1 MVESILGF
9 IKLLQPSQSGKIEL
23 QEGNADEASPRGGIV
38 AKWLSTLRGR
48 KLLENAHLPLHTV
61 ALNKICDR
69 VFVYVGAL
77 FFMVAVMVLVASHNG
92 EVSPPP
98 VVLTLPIFAVLC
110 LTLRVVR
117 WPWTQQSRRVIAQ
130 LLWSIGLIIGVASG
144 NLGSMYLINALP
156 ATLTAVLMF
165 NLRVA
170 ALQLLVMI
178 SIIIGALSL
187 RHLGVLDPIEP
198 RGFLLATRSGWALG
212 VCYLLVIGI
221 MMMDLLALFVREV
234 VAQKTR
240 LDLLLSA
247 VEEAPDAFVVWDEND
262 QLVMCNEKYRN
273 IDSALAPHLVP
284 GVTFEETLRAG
295 IKHALYPE
303 SHGNEEAWIAQ
314 RLASHRED
322 QSMRIVRFGT
332 NRWVRVQ
339 ESRTSL
345 GYLAGFRSDVTE
357 IKNVE
362 ELLKATLNEV
372 NQAIITFTEDGEVVS
387 LNSAALSMFEHDDQ
401 AVIEKIEVFVSAD
414 DFHRIATTDFAHT
427 QPAESRRNGF
437 SYSLSLRKRQSG
449 WFDARIKIIE
459 LEPTNQRVF
468 MAVITDVSQEI
479 AYQNRIAALGAAVEQ
494 LNAGVAL
501 FNEHDSLIYSND
513 KLETLIKLH
522 DGGDITGMHYATFAR
537 HVASH
542 SSITHL
548 SMDRSSVFRGLLSFF
563 YAPQKPIEL
572 QTNDDKTLRLEGQK
586 LVGAHS
592 IFIFSD
598 ITEMQEQRA
607 QLEQATKLATLG
619 EMATGIAHEI
629 NQPLNAVK
637 LMAENIRRGMEIN
650 SEKTQERVADK
661 MQQIIAQIDRAAT
674 ITTHMRRS
682 ARNATEEDLFSEI
695 PDIIAGCQTML
706 ASRMRLEDIECLV
719 ECEATLPAAA
729 IHPLRLEQVLLN
741 LMSNAVDAIA
751 STKADQKWIKV
762 EAHQEER
769 GILSLSI
776 EDSAGGMPENIKKR
790 IFEPFF
796 TTKEVGKGTGLGLSI
811 SYNIIKDSGGELTV
825 ENTQHGACFTI
836 KLPSTQKALRTQ
848 AS

>member
-1 MVESILGF
+1 VVKWPGAL
-9 IKLLQPSQSGKIEL
+9 
-23 QEGNADEASPRGGIV
+23 RGG
-38 AKWLSTLRGR
+38 RF
-48 KLLENAHLPLHTV
+48 LENAHLPLDTL

-69 VFVYVGAL
+69 VLAYVGAL
-77 FFMVAVMVLVASHNG
+77 FFMVAFMVLATNQNG
-92 EVSPPP
+92 EAISIPP
-98 VVLTLPIFAVLC
+98 VVLPLSLFSVLC
-110 LTLRVVR
+110 LTLRAVR
-117 WPWTQQSRRVIAQ
+117 WPWAQQSRHVIAQ
-130 LLWSIGLIIGVASG
+130 VSWSIGLLIGIASG
-144 NLGSMYLINALP
+144 ELGAMYLVNALP

-165 NLRVA
+165 NFRVA
-170 ALQLLVMI
+170 VLQLLVML
-178 SIIIGALSL
+178 SIIIGTIALRL
-187 RHLGVLDPIEP
+187 VGVLDPLETQ
-198 RGFLLATRSGWALG
+198 GYLLATRSGWVLG
-212 VCYLLVIGI
+212 VSYLLLIGI

-234 VAQKTR
+234 VGQKTK

-247 VEEAPDAFVVWDEND
+247 IEEAPDAFVVWDESD

-273 IDSALAPHLVP
+273 IDPALAPYLIP

-303 SHGNEEAWIAQ
+303 SRGNEEAWIAQ

-357 IKNVE
+357 MKNAE
-362 ELLKATLNEV
+362 ELLKATLDEV
-372 NQAIITFTEDGEVVS
+372 DQAIITFTEHGEVRS
-387 LNSAALSMFEHDDQ
+387 LNSIAVSMFEHETHTTTEN
-401 AVIEKIEVFVSAD
+401 IGMFVNAH

-427 QPAESRRNGF
+427 QPLESRRKGF
-437 SYSLSLRKRQSG
+437 SYSLPLRKRLSG
-449 WFDARIKIIE
+449 WFDARVKIIE
-459 LEPTNQRVF
+459 LQQTSQRIF
-468 MAVITDVSQEI
+468 MAVITDTSQEI
-479 AYQNRIAALGAAVEQ
+479 GYQNRIAALGAAVEQ
-494 LNAGVAL
+494 LNAGIAL
-501 FNEHDSLIYSND
+501 FNENDSLIYSND
-513 KLETLIKLH
+513 KLQSLIQLH
-522 DGGDITGMHYATFAR
+522 DGRHVTGMHYATFAR
-537 HVASH
+537 HIASH

-548 SMDRSSVFRGLLSFF
+548 SGNDSSVFRGILSFF
-563 YAPQKPIEL
+563 YEPKNPIEV
-572 QTNDDKTLRLEGQK
+572 QTNDNKTLRIEGQK

-598 ITEMQEQRA
+598 ITEMQHQRA

-650 SEKTQERVADK
+650 SEKTQGRVADK

-674 ITTHMRRS
+674 ITTHMRKS

-695 PDIIAGCQTML
+695 PDTVAGCQNML
-706 ASRMRLEDIECLV
+706 ASRMRLEDIEWLV
-719 ECEATLPAAA
+719 TCEEPLPPAA

-741 LMSNAVDAIA
+741 LMGNAMDAIA
-751 STKADQKWIKV
+751 STKADQKWIRV
-762 EAHQEER
+762 EAHQGER
-769 GILSLSI
+769 DTVSLSI
-776 EDSAGGMPENIKKR
+776 EDSAGGIPENVIQR

-811 SYNIIKDSGGELTV
+811 SYNIIKDAGGELTV
-825 ENTQHGACFTI
+825 ENTQHGARFTI
-836 KLPSTQKALRTQ
+836 ELPSTQTALRTQ

>member
-1 MVESILGF
+1 VVKWPGAL
-9 IKLLQPSQSGKIEL
+9 
-23 QEGNADEASPRGGIV
+23 RGG
-38 AKWLSTLRGR
+38 RF
-48 KLLENAHLPLHTV
+48 LENAHLPLDTL

-69 VFVYVGAL
+69 VLAYVGAL
-77 FFMVAVMVLVASHNG
+77 FFMVAFMVLATNQNG
-92 EVSPPP
+92 EAISIPP
-98 VVLTLPIFAVLC
+98 VVLPLSLFSVLC
-110 LTLRVVR
+110 LTLRAVR
-117 WPWTQQSRRVIAQ
+117 WPWTQQSRHVIAQ
-130 LLWSIGLIIGVASG
+130 VSWSIGLLIGIASG
-144 NLGSMYLINALP
+144 ELGAMYLVNALP

-165 NLRVA
+165 NFRVA
-170 ALQLLVMI
+170 VLQLLVML
-178 SIIIGALSL
+178 SIIIGTIALRL
-187 RHLGVLDPIEP
+187 VGVLDPLETQ
-198 RGFLLATRSGWALG
+198 GYLLATRSGWVLG
-212 VCYLLVIGI
+212 VSYLLLIGI

-234 VAQKTR
+234 VGQKTK

-247 VEEAPDAFVVWDEND
+247 IEEAPDAFVVWDESD

-273 IDSALAPHLVP
+273 IDPALAPYLIP

-303 SHGNEEAWIAQ
+303 SRGNEEAWIAQ

-357 IKNVE
+357 MKNAE
-362 ELLKATLNEV
+362 ELLKATLDEV
-372 NQAIITFTEDGEVVS
+372 DQAIITFTEDGEVRS
-387 LNSAALSMFEHDDQ
+387 LNSIAVSMFEHETHTTTEN
-401 AVIEKIEVFVSAD
+401 IGMFVNAH

-427 QPAESRRNGF
+427 QPLESRRKGF
-437 SYSLSLRKRQSG
+437 SYSLPLRKRLSG
-449 WFDARIKIIE
+449 WFDARVKIIE
-459 LEPTNQRVF
+459 LQQTSQRIF
-468 MAVITDVSQEI
+468 MAVITDTSQEI
-479 AYQNRIAALGAAVEQ
+479 GYQNRIAALGAAVEQ
-494 LNAGVAL
+494 LNAGIAL
-501 FNEHDSLIYSND
+501 FNENDSLIYSND
-513 KLETLIKLH
+513 KLQSLIQLH
-522 DGGDITGMHYATFAR
+522 DGRHVTGMHYATFAR
-537 HVASH
+537 HIASH

-548 SMDRSSVFRGLLSFF
+548 SGNDSSVFRGILSFF
-563 YAPQKPIEL
+563 YEPKKPIEV
-572 QTNDDKTLRLEGQK
+572 QTNDNKTLRIEGQK

-598 ITEMQEQRA
+598 ITEMQHQRA

-650 SEKTQERVADK
+650 SEKTQGRVADK

-674 ITTHMRRS
+674 ITTHMRKS

-695 PDIIAGCQTML
+695 PDTVAGCQTML
-706 ASRMRLEDIECLV
+706 ASRMRLEDIEWLV
-719 ECEATLPAAA
+719 ACEEPLPPAA

-741 LMSNAVDAIA
+741 LMGNAMDAIA
-751 STKADQKWIKV
+751 STKADQKWIRV
-762 EAHQEER
+762 EAHQGER
-769 GILSLSI
+769 DTVSLSI
-776 EDSAGGMPENIKKR
+776 EDSAGGIPENVIQR

-825 ENTQHGACFTI
+825 ENTQHGARFTI
-836 KLPSTQKALRTQ
+836 ELPSTQTALRTQ

>member
-1 MVESILGF
+1 MVKWPGAL
-9 IKLLQPSQSGKIEL
+9 
-23 QEGNADEASPRGGIV
+23 RGG
-38 AKWLSTLRGR
+38 RF
-48 KLLENAHLPLHTV
+48 LENAHLPLDTL

-69 VFVYVGAL
+69 VLAYVGAL
-77 FFMVAVMVLVASHNG
+77 FFMVAFMVLATNQNG
-92 EVSPPP
+92 EAISIPP
-98 VVLTLPIFAVLC
+98 VVLPLSLFSVLC
-110 LTLRVVR
+110 LTLRAVR
-117 WPWTQQSRRVIAQ
+117 WPWTQQSRHVIAQ
-130 LLWSIGLIIGVASG
+130 VSWSIGLLIGIASG
-144 NLGSMYLINALP
+144 ELGAMYLVNALP

-165 NLRVA
+165 NFRVA
-170 ALQLLVMI
+170 VLQLLVML
-178 SIIIGALSL
+178 SIIIGTITL
-187 RHLGVLDPIEP
+187 RLVGVLDPLETQ
-198 RGFLLATRSGWALG
+198 GYLLATRSGWVLG
-212 VCYLLVIGI
+212 VSYLLLIGI

-234 VAQKTR
+234 VGQKTK

-247 VEEAPDAFVVWDEND
+247 IEEAPDAFVVWDESD

-273 IDSALAPHLVP
+273 IDPALAPYLIP

-303 SHGNEEAWIAQ
+303 SRGNEEAWIAQ

-322 QSMRIVRFGT
+322 QSMRIVRLGT

-357 IKNVE
+357 MKNAE
-362 ELLKATLNEV
+362 ELLKATLDEV
-372 NQAIITFTEDGEVVS
+372 DQAIITFTEHGEVRS
-387 LNSAALSMFEHDDQ
+387 LNSIAVSMFEHETHTTTEN
-401 AVIEKIEVFVSAD
+401 IGMFVNAH

-427 QPAESRRNGF
+427 QPLESRRNGF
-437 SYSLSLRKRQSG
+437 SYSLPLRKRLSG
-449 WFDARIKIIE
+449 WFDARVKIIE
-459 LEPTNQRVF
+459 LQQTSQRIF
-468 MAVITDVSQEI
+468 MAVITDTSQEI
-479 AYQNRIAALGAAVEQ
+479 GYQNRIAALGAAVEQ
-494 LNAGVAL
+494 LNAGIAL
-501 FNEHDSLIYSND
+501 FNENDSLIYSND
-513 KLETLIKLH
+513 KLQSLIQLH
-522 DGGDITGMHYATFAR
+522 DGRHVTGMHYATFAR
-537 HVASH
+537 HIASH

-548 SMDRSSVFRGLLSFF
+548 SGNDSSVFRGILSFF
-563 YAPQKPIEL
+563 YEPKKPIEV
-572 QTNDDKTLRLEGQK
+572 QTNDNKTLRIEGQK

-598 ITEMQEQRA
+598 ITEMQHQRA

-650 SEKTQERVADK
+650 SEKTQGRVADK

-674 ITTHMRRS
+674 ITTHMRKS

-695 PDIIAGCQTML
+695 PDTVAGCQTML
-706 ASRMRLEDIECLV
+706 ASRMRLEDIEWLV
-719 ECEATLPAAA
+719 ACEEPLPPAA

-741 LMSNAVDAIA
+741 LMGNAMDAIA
-751 STKADQKWIKV
+751 STKADQKWIRV
-762 EAHQEER
+762 EAHQGER
-769 GILSLSI
+769 DTVSLSI
-776 EDSAGGMPENIKKR
+776 EDSAGGIPENVIQR

-825 ENTQHGACFTI
+825 ENTQHGARFTI
-836 KLPSTQKALRTQ
+836 ELPSTQTALRTQ

>member
-1 MVESILGF
+1 MVKWPGAL
-9 IKLLQPSQSGKIEL
+9 
-23 QEGNADEASPRGGIV
+23 RGG
-38 AKWLSTLRGR
+38 RF
-48 KLLENAHLPLHTV
+48 LENAHLPLDTL

-69 VFVYVGAL
+69 VLAYVGAL
-77 FFMVAVMVLVASHNG
+77 FFMVAFMVLATNQNG
-92 EVSPPP
+92 EAISIPP
-98 VVLTLPIFAVLC
+98 VVLPLSLFSVLC
-110 LTLRVVR
+110 LTLRAVR
-117 WPWTQQSRRVIAQ
+117 WPWTQQSRHVIAQ
-130 LLWSIGLIIGVASG
+130 VSWSIGLLIGIASG
-144 NLGSMYLINALP
+144 ELGAMYLVNALP

-165 NLRVA
+165 NFRVA
-170 ALQLLVMI
+170 VLQLLVML
-178 SIIIGALSL
+178 SIIIGTITL
-187 RHLGVLDPIEP
+187 RLVGVLDPLETQ
-198 RGFLLATRSGWALG
+198 GYLLATRSGWVLG
-212 VCYLLVIGI
+212 VSYLLLIGI

-234 VAQKTR
+234 VGQKTK

-247 VEEAPDAFVVWDEND
+247 IEEAPDAFVVWDESD

-273 IDSALAPHLVP
+273 IDPALAPYLIP

-303 SHGNEEAWIAQ
+303 SRGNEEAWIAQ

-322 QSMRIVRFGT
+322 QSMRIVRLGT

-357 IKNVE
+357 MKNAE
-362 ELLKATLNEV
+362 ELLKATLDEV
-372 NQAIITFTEDGEVVS
+372 DQAIITFTEHGEVRS
-387 LNSAALSMFEHDDQ
+387 LNSIAVSMFEHETHTTTEN
-401 AVIEKIEVFVSAD
+401 IGMFVNAH

-427 QPAESRRNGF
+427 QPLESRRNGF
-437 SYSLSLRKRQSG
+437 SYSLPLRKRLSG
-449 WFDARIKIIE
+449 WFDARVKIIE
-459 LEPTNQRVF
+459 LQQTSQRIF
-468 MAVITDVSQEI
+468 MAVITDTSQEI
-479 AYQNRIAALGAAVEQ
+479 GYQNRIAALGAAVEQ
-494 LNAGVAL
+494 LNAGIAL
-501 FNEHDSLIYSND
+501 FNENDSLIYSND
-513 KLETLIKLH
+513 KLQSLIQLH
-522 DGGDITGMHYATFAR
+522 DGRHVTGMHYATFAR
-537 HVASH
+537 HIASH

-548 SMDRSSVFRGLLSFF
+548 SGNDSSVFRGILSFF
-563 YAPQKPIEL
+563 YEPKNPIEV
-572 QTNDDKTLRLEGQK
+572 QTNDNKTLRIEGQK

-598 ITEMQEQRA
+598 ITEMQHQRA

-650 SEKTQERVADK
+650 SEKTQGRVADK

-674 ITTHMRRS
+674 ITTHMRKS

-695 PDIIAGCQTML
+695 PDTVAGCQTML
-706 ASRMRLEDIECLV
+706 ASRMRLEDIEWLV
-719 ECEATLPAAA
+719 ACEEPLPPAA

-741 LMSNAVDAIA
+741 LMGNAMDAIA
-751 STKADQKWIKV
+751 STKADQKWIRV
-762 EAHQEER
+762 EAHQGER
-769 GILSLSI
+769 DTVSLSI
-776 EDSAGGMPENIKKR
+776 EDSAGGIPENVIQR

-825 ENTQHGACFTI
+825 ENTQHGARFTI
-836 KLPSTQKALRTQ
+836 ELPSTQTALRTQ

>member
-1 MVESILGF
+1 MVKWPGAL
-9 IKLLQPSQSGKIEL
+9 
-23 QEGNADEASPRGGIV
+23 RGG
-38 AKWLSTLRGR
+38 RF
-48 KLLENAHLPLHTV
+48 LENAHLPLDTL

-69 VFVYVGAL
+69 VLAYVGAL
-77 FFMVAVMVLVASHNG
+77 FFMVAFMVLATNQNG
-92 EVSPPP
+92 EAISIPP
-98 VVLTLPIFAVLC
+98 VVLPLSLFSVLC
-110 LTLRVVR
+110 LTLRAVR
-117 WPWTQQSRRVIAQ
+117 WPWTQQSRHVIAQ
-130 LLWSIGLIIGVASG
+130 VSWSIGLLIGIASG
-144 NLGSMYLINALP
+144 ELGAMYLVNALP

-165 NLRVA
+165 NFRVA
-170 ALQLLVMI
+170 VLQLLVML
-178 SIIIGALSL
+178 SIIIGTIALRL
-187 RHLGVLDPIEP
+187 VGVLDPLETQ
-198 RGFLLATRSGWALG
+198 GYLLATRSGWVLG
-212 VCYLLVIGI
+212 VSYLLLIGI

-234 VAQKTR
+234 VGQKTK

-247 VEEAPDAFVVWDEND
+247 IEEAPDAFVVWDESD

-273 IDSALAPHLVP
+273 IDPALAPYLIP

-303 SHGNEEAWIAQ
+303 SRGNEEAWIAQ

-357 IKNVE
+357 MKNAE
-362 ELLKATLNEV
+362 ELLKATLDEV
-372 NQAIITFTEDGEVVS
+372 DQAIITFTEDGEVRS
-387 LNSAALSMFEHDDQ
+387 LNSIAVSMFEHETHTTTEN
-401 AVIEKIEVFVSAD
+401 IGMFVNAH

-427 QPAESRRNGF
+427 QPLESRRNGF
-437 SYSLSLRKRQSG
+437 SYSLPLRKRLSG
-449 WFDARIKIIE
+449 WFDARVKIIE
-459 LEPTNQRVF
+459 LQQTSQRIF
-468 MAVITDVSQEI
+468 MAVITDTSQEI
-479 AYQNRIAALGAAVEQ
+479 GYQNRIAALGAAVEQ
-494 LNAGVAL
+494 LNAGIAL
-501 FNEHDSLIYSND
+501 FNENDSLIYSND
-513 KLETLIKLH
+513 KLQPLIQLH
-522 DGGDITGMHYATFAR
+522 DGRHVTGMHYATFAR
-537 HVASH
+537 HIASH

-548 SMDRSSVFRGLLSFF
+548 SGNDSSVFRGILSFF
-563 YAPQKPIEL
+563 YEPKKPIEV
-572 QTNDDKTLRLEGQK
+572 QTNDNKTLRIEGQK

-598 ITEMQEQRA
+598 ITEMQHQRA

-650 SEKTQERVADK
+650 SEKTQGRVADK

-674 ITTHMRRS
+674 ITTHMRKS

-695 PDIIAGCQTML
+695 PDTVDGCQTML
-706 ASRMRLEDIECLV
+706 ASRMRLEDIEWLV
-719 ECEATLPAAA
+719 ACEEPLPPAA

-741 LMSNAVDAIA
+741 LMGNAMDAIA
-751 STKADQKWIKV
+751 STKADQKWIRV
-762 EAHQEER
+762 EAHQGER
-769 GILSLSI
+769 DTVSLSI
-776 EDSAGGMPENIKKR
+776 EDSAGGIPENVIQR

-825 ENTQHGACFTI
+825 ENTQHGARFTI
-836 KLPSTQKALRTQ
+836 ELPSTQTALRTQ

>member
-1 MVESILGF
+1 MVKWPGAL
-9 IKLLQPSQSGKIEL
+9 
-23 QEGNADEASPRGGIV
+23 RGG
-38 AKWLSTLRGR
+38 RF
-48 KLLENAHLPLHTV
+48 LENAHLPLDTL

-69 VFVYVGAL
+69 VLAYVGAL
-77 FFMVAVMVLVASHNG
+77 FFMVAFMVLATNQNG
-92 EVSPPP
+92 EAISIPP
-98 VVLTLPIFAVLC
+98 VVLPLSLFSVLC
-110 LTLRVVR
+110 LTLRAVR
-117 WPWTQQSRRVIAQ
+117 WPWTQQSRHVIAQ
-130 LLWSIGLIIGVASG
+130 VSWSIGLLIGIASG
-144 NLGSMYLINALP
+144 ELGAMYLVNALP

-165 NLRVA
+165 NFRVA
-170 ALQLLVMI
+170 VLQLLVML
-178 SIIIGALSL
+178 SIIIGTIALRL
-187 RHLGVLDPIEP
+187 VGVLDPLETQ
-198 RGFLLATRSGWALG
+198 GYLLATRSGWVLG
-212 VCYLLVIGI
+212 VSYLLLIGI

-234 VAQKTR
+234 VGQKTK

-247 VEEAPDAFVVWDEND
+247 IEEAPDAFVVWDESD

-273 IDSALAPHLVP
+273 IDPALAPYLIP

-303 SHGNEEAWIAQ
+303 SRGNEEAWIAQ

-357 IKNVE
+357 MKNAE
-362 ELLKATLNEV
+362 ELLKATLDEV
-372 NQAIITFTEDGEVVS
+372 DQAIITFTEDGEVRS
-387 LNSAALSMFEHDDQ
+387 LNSIAVSMFEHETHTTTEN
-401 AVIEKIEVFVSAD
+401 IGMFVNAH

-427 QPAESRRNGF
+427 QPLESRRNGF
-437 SYSLSLRKRQSG
+437 SYSLPLRKRLSG
-449 WFDARIKIIE
+449 WFDARVKIIE
-459 LEPTNQRVF
+459 LQQTSQRIF
-468 MAVITDVSQEI
+468 MAVITDTSQEI
-479 AYQNRIAALGAAVEQ
+479 GYQNRIAALGAAVEQ
-494 LNAGVAL
+494 LNAGIAL
-501 FNEHDSLIYSND
+501 FNENDSLIYSND
-513 KLETLIKLH
+513 KLQSLIQLH
-522 DGGDITGMHYATFAR
+522 DGRHVTGMHYATFAR
-537 HVASH
+537 HIASH

-548 SMDRSSVFRGLLSFF
+548 SGNDSSVFRGILSFF
-563 YAPQKPIEL
+563 YEPKKPIEV
-572 QTNDDKTLRLEGQK
+572 QTNDNKTLRIEGQK

-598 ITEMQEQRA
+598 ITEKQHQRA

-650 SEKTQERVADK
+650 SEKTQGRVADK

-674 ITTHMRRS
+674 ITTHMRKS

-695 PDIIAGCQTML
+695 PDTVAGCQNML
-706 ASRMRLEDIECLV
+706 ASRMRLEDIEWLV
-719 ECEATLPAAA
+719 TCEEPLPPAA

-741 LMSNAVDAIA
+741 LTGNAMDAIA
-751 STKADQKWIKV
+751 STKADQKWIRV
-762 EAHQEER
+762 EAHQGER
-769 GILSLSI
+769 DTVSLSI
-776 EDSAGGMPENIKKR
+776 EDSAGGIPENVIQR

-825 ENTQHGACFTI
+825 ENTQHGARFTI
-836 KLPSTQKALRTQ
+836 ELPSTQTALRTQ

>member
-1 MVESILGF
+1 VVKWPGAL
-9 IKLLQPSQSGKIEL
+9 
-23 QEGNADEASPRGGIV
+23 RGG
-38 AKWLSTLRGR
+38 RF
-48 KLLENAHLPLHTV
+48 LENAHLPLDTL

-69 VFVYVGAL
+69 VLAYVGAL
-77 FFMVAVMVLVASHNG
+77 FFMVAFMVLATNQNG
-92 EVSPPP
+92 EAISIPP
-98 VVLTLPIFAVLC
+98 VVLPLSLFSVLC
-110 LTLRVVR
+110 LTLRAVR
-117 WPWTQQSRRVIAQ
+117 WPWTQQSRHVIAQ
-130 LLWSIGLIIGVASG
+130 VSWSIGLLIGIASG
-144 NLGSMYLINALP
+144 ELGAMYLVNALP

-165 NLRVA
+165 NFRVA
-170 ALQLLVMI
+170 VLQLLVML
-178 SIIIGALSL
+178 SIIIGTIALRL
-187 RHLGVLDPIEP
+187 VGVLDPLETQ
-198 RGFLLATRSGWALG
+198 GYLLATRSGWVLG
-212 VCYLLVIGI
+212 VSYLLLIGI

-234 VAQKTR
+234 VGQKTK

-247 VEEAPDAFVVWDEND
+247 IEEAPDAFVVWDESD

-273 IDSALAPHLVP
+273 IDPALAPYLIP

-303 SHGNEEAWIAQ
+303 SRGNEEAWIAQ

-357 IKNVE
+357 MKNAE
-362 ELLKATLNEV
+362 ELLKATLDEV
-372 NQAIITFTEDGEVVS
+372 DQAIITFTEHGEVRS
-387 LNSAALSMFEHDDQ
+387 LNSIAVSMFEHETHTTTEN
-401 AVIEKIEVFVSAD
+401 IGMFVNAH

-427 QPAESRRNGF
+427 QPLESRRNGF
-437 SYSLSLRKRQSG
+437 SYSLPLRKRLSG
-449 WFDARIKIIE
+449 WFDARVKIIE
-459 LEPTNQRVF
+459 LQQTSQRIF
-468 MAVITDVSQEI
+468 MAVITDTSQEI
-479 AYQNRIAALGAAVEQ
+479 GYQNRIAALGAAVEQ
-494 LNAGVAL
+494 LNAGIAL
-501 FNEHDSLIYSND
+501 FNENDSLIYSND
-513 KLETLIKLH
+513 KLQSLIQLH
-522 DGGDITGMHYATFAR
+522 DGRHVTGMHYATFAR
-537 HVASH
+537 HIASH

-548 SMDRSSVFRGLLSFF
+548 SGNDSSVFRGILSFF
-563 YAPQKPIEL
+563 YEPKKPIEV
-572 QTNDDKTLRLEGQK
+572 QTNDNKTLRIEGQK

-598 ITEMQEQRA
+598 ITEMQHQRA

-650 SEKTQERVADK
+650 SEKTQGRVADK

-674 ITTHMRRS
+674 ITTHMRKS

-695 PDIIAGCQTML
+695 PDTVAGCQTML
-706 ASRMRLEDIECLV
+706 ASRMRLEDIEWLV
-719 ECEATLPAAA
+719 ACEEPLPPAA

-741 LMSNAVDAIA
+741 LMGNAMDAIA
-751 STKADQKWIKV
+751 STKADQKWIRV
-762 EAHQEER
+762 EAHQGER
-769 GILSLSI
+769 DTVSLSI
-776 EDSAGGMPENIKKR
+776 EDSAGGIPENVIQR

-825 ENTQHGACFTI
+825 ENTQHGARFTI
-836 KLPSTQKALRTQ
+836 ELPSTQTALRTQ

>member
-1 MVESILGF
+1 MVKWPGAL
-9 IKLLQPSQSGKIEL
+9 
-23 QEGNADEASPRGGIV
+23 RGG
-38 AKWLSTLRGR
+38 RF
-48 KLLENAHLPLHTV
+48 LENAHLPLDTL

-69 VFVYVGAL
+69 VLAYVGAL
-77 FFMVAVMVLVASHNG
+77 FFMVAFMVLATNQNG
-92 EVSPPP
+92 EAISIPP
-98 VVLTLPIFAVLC
+98 VVLPLSLFSVLC
-110 LTLRVVR
+110 LTLRAVR
-117 WPWTQQSRRVIAQ
+117 WPWTQQSRHVIAQ
-130 LLWSIGLIIGVASG
+130 VSWSIGLLIGIASG
-144 NLGSMYLINALP
+144 ELGAMYLVNALP

-165 NLRVA
+165 NFRVA
-170 ALQLLVMI
+170 VLQLLVML
-178 SIIIGALSL
+178 SIIIGTITL
-187 RHLGVLDPIEP
+187 RLVGVLDPLETQ
-198 RGFLLATRSGWALG
+198 GYLLATRSGWVLG
-212 VCYLLVIGI
+212 VSYLLLIGI

-234 VAQKTR
+234 MAQKTK

-247 VEEAPDAFVVWDEND
+247 IEEAPDAFVVWDESD

-273 IDSALAPHLVP
+273 IDPALAPYLIP

-303 SHGNEEAWIAQ
+303 SRGNEEAWIAQ

-357 IKNVE
+357 MKNAE
-362 ELLKATLNEV
+362 ELLKATLDEV
-372 NQAIITFTEDGEVVS
+372 DQAIITFTEHGEVRS
-387 LNSAALSMFEHDDQ
+387 LNSIAVSMFEHETHTTTEN
-401 AVIEKIEVFVSAD
+401 IGMFVNAH

-427 QPAESRRNGF
+427 QPLESRRNGF
-437 SYSLSLRKRQSG
+437 SYSLPLRKRLSG
-449 WFDARIKIIE
+449 WFDARVKIIE
-459 LEPTNQRVF
+459 LQQTSQRIF
-468 MAVITDVSQEI
+468 MAVITDTSQEI
-479 AYQNRIAALGAAVEQ
+479 GYQNRIAALGAAVEQ
-494 LNAGVAL
+494 LNAGIAL
-501 FNEHDSLIYSND
+501 FNENDSLIYSND
-513 KLETLIKLH
+513 KLQSLIQLH
-522 DGGDITGMHYATFAR
+522 DGRHVTGMHYATFAR
-537 HVASH
+537 HIASH

-548 SMDRSSVFRGLLSFF
+548 SGNDSSVFRGILSFF
-563 YAPQKPIEL
+563 YEPKKPIEV
-572 QTNDDKTLRLEGQK
+572 QTNDNKTLRIEGQK

-598 ITEMQEQRA
+598 ITEMQHQRA

-650 SEKTQERVADK
+650 SEKTQGRVADK

-674 ITTHMRRS
+674 ITTHMRKS

-695 PDIIAGCQTML
+695 PDTVAGCQTML
-706 ASRMRLEDIECLV
+706 ASRMRLEDIEWLV
-719 ECEATLPAAA
+719 ACEEPLPPAA

-741 LMSNAVDAIA
+741 LMGNAMDAIA
-751 STKADQKWIKV
+751 STKADQKWIRV
-762 EAHQEER
+762 EAHQGER
-769 GILSLSI
+769 DTVSLSI
-776 EDSAGGMPENIKKR
+776 EDSAGGIPENVIQR

-825 ENTQHGACFTI
+825 ENTQHGARFTI
-836 KLPSTQKALRTQ
+836 ELPSTQTALRTQ

>member
-1 MVESILGF
+1 MVKWPGAL
-9 IKLLQPSQSGKIEL
+9 
-23 QEGNADEASPRGGIV
+23 RGG
-38 AKWLSTLRGR
+38 RF
-48 KLLENAHLPLHTV
+48 LENAHLPLDTL

-69 VFVYVGAL
+69 VLAYVGAL
-77 FFMVAVMVLVASHNG
+77 FFMVAFMVLATNQNG
-92 EVSPPP
+92 EAISIPP
-98 VVLTLPIFAVLC
+98 VVLPLSLFSVLC
-110 LTLRVVR
+110 LTLRAVR
-117 WPWTQQSRRVIAQ
+117 WPWTQQSRHVIAQ
-130 LLWSIGLIIGVASG
+130 VSWSIGLLIGIASG
-144 NLGSMYLINALP
+144 ELGAMYLVNALP

-165 NLRVA
+165 NFRVA
-170 ALQLLVMI
+170 VLQLLVML
-178 SIIIGALSL
+178 SIIIGTIALRL
-187 RHLGVLDPIEP
+187 VGVLDPLETQ
-198 RGFLLATRSGWALG
+198 GYLLATRSGWVLG
-212 VCYLLVIGI
+212 VSYLLLIGI

-234 VAQKTR
+234 MAQKTK

-247 VEEAPDAFVVWDEND
+247 IEEAPDAFVVWDESD

-273 IDSALAPHLVP
+273 IDPALAPYLIP

-303 SHGNEEAWIAQ
+303 SRGNEEAWIAQ

-322 QSMRIVRFGT
+322 QSMRIVRLGT

-357 IKNVE
+357 MKNAE
-362 ELLKATLNEV
+362 ELLKATLDEV
-372 NQAIITFTEDGEVVS
+372 DQAIITFTEDGEVRS
-387 LNSAALSMFEHDDQ
+387 LNSIAVSMFEHETHTTTEN
-401 AVIEKIEVFVSAD
+401 IGMFVNAH

-427 QPAESRRNGF
+427 QPLESRRNGF
-437 SYSLSLRKRQSG
+437 SYSLPLRKRLSG
-449 WFDARIKIIE
+449 WFDARVKIIE
-459 LEPTNQRVF
+459 LQQTSQRIF
-468 MAVITDVSQEI
+468 MAVITDTSQEI
-479 AYQNRIAALGAAVEQ
+479 GYQNRIAALGAAVEQ
-494 LNAGVAL
+494 LNAGIAL
-501 FNEHDSLIYSND
+501 FNENDSLIYSND
-513 KLETLIKLH
+513 KLQSLIQLH
-522 DGGDITGMHYATFAR
+522 DGRHVTGMHYATFAR
-537 HVASH
+537 HIASH

-548 SMDRSSVFRGLLSFF
+548 SGNDSSVFRGILSFF
-563 YAPQKPIEL
+563 YEPKKPIEV
-572 QTNDDKTLRLEGQK
+572 QTNDNKTLRIEGQK

-598 ITEMQEQRA
+598 ITEMQHQRA

-650 SEKTQERVADK
+650 SEKTQGRVADK

-674 ITTHMRRS
+674 ITTHMRKS

-695 PDIIAGCQTML
+695 PDTVAGCQTML
-706 ASRMRLEDIECLV
+706 ASRMRLEDIEWLV
-719 ECEATLPAAA
+719 ACEEPLPPAA

-741 LMSNAVDAIA
+741 LMGNAMDAIA
-751 STKADQKWIKV
+751 STKADQKWIRV
-762 EAHQEER
+762 EAHQGER
-769 GILSLSI
+769 DTVSLSI
-776 EDSAGGMPENIKKR
+776 EDSAGGIPENVIQR

-825 ENTQHGACFTI
+825 ENTQHGARFTI
-836 KLPSTQKALRTQ
+836 ELPSTQTALRTQ

>member
-1 MVESILGF
+1 MVKWPGAL
-9 IKLLQPSQSGKIEL
+9 
-23 QEGNADEASPRGGIV
+23 RGG
-38 AKWLSTLRGR
+38 RF
-48 KLLENAHLPLHTV
+48 LENAHLPLDTL

-69 VFVYVGAL
+69 VLAYVGAL
-77 FFMVAVMVLVASHNG
+77 FFMVAFMVLATNQNG
-92 EVSPPP
+92 EAISIPP
-98 VVLTLPIFAVLC
+98 VVLPLSLFSVLC
-110 LTLRVVR
+110 LTLRAVR
-117 WPWTQQSRRVIAQ
+117 WPWTQQSRHVIAQ
-130 LLWSIGLIIGVASG
+130 VSWSIGLLIGIASG
-144 NLGSMYLINALP
+144 ELGAMYLVNALP

-165 NLRVA
+165 NFRVA
-170 ALQLLVMI
+170 VLQLLVML
-178 SIIIGALSL
+178 SIIIGTIALRL
-187 RHLGVLDPIEP
+187 VGVLDPLETQ
-198 RGFLLATRSGWALG
+198 GYLLATRSGWVLG
-212 VCYLLVIGI
+212 VSYLLLIGI

-234 VAQKTR
+234 VGQKTK

-247 VEEAPDAFVVWDEND
+247 IEEAPDAFVVWDESD

-273 IDSALAPHLVP
+273 IDPALAPYLIP

-303 SHGNEEAWIAQ
+303 SRGNEEAWIAQ

-357 IKNVE
+357 MKNAE
-362 ELLKATLNEV
+362 ELLKATLDEV
-372 NQAIITFTEDGEVVS
+372 DQAIITFTEHGEVRS
-387 LNSAALSMFEHDDQ
+387 LNSIAVSMFEHETHTTTEN
-401 AVIEKIEVFVSAD
+401 IGMFVNAH

-427 QPAESRRNGF
+427 QPLESRRNGF
-437 SYSLSLRKRQSG
+437 SYSLPLRKRLSG
-449 WFDARIKIIE
+449 WFDARVKIIE
-459 LEPTNQRVF
+459 LQQTSQRIF
-468 MAVITDVSQEI
+468 MAVITDTSQEI
-479 AYQNRIAALGAAVEQ
+479 GYQNRIAALGAAVEQ
-494 LNAGVAL
+494 LNAGIAL
-501 FNEHDSLIYSND
+501 FNENDSLIYSND
-513 KLETLIKLH
+513 KLQSLIQLH
-522 DGGDITGMHYATFAR
+522 DGRHVTGMHYATFAR
-537 HVASH
+537 HIASH

-548 SMDRSSVFRGLLSFF
+548 SGNDSSVFRGILSFF
-563 YAPQKPIEL
+563 YEPKKPIEV
-572 QTNDDKTLRLEGQK
+572 QTNDNKTLRIEGQK

-598 ITEMQEQRA
+598 ITEMQHQRA

-650 SEKTQERVADK
+650 SEKTQGRVADK

-674 ITTHMRRS
+674 ITTHMRKS

-695 PDIIAGCQTML
+695 PDTVAGCQTML
-706 ASRMRLEDIECLV
+706 ASRMRLEDIEWLV
-719 ECEATLPAAA
+719 ACEEPLPPAA

-741 LMSNAVDAIA
+741 LMGNAMDAIA
-751 STKADQKWIKV
+751 STKADQKWIRV
-762 EAHQEER
+762 EAHQGER
-769 GILSLSI
+769 DTVSLSI
-776 EDSAGGMPENIKKR
+776 EDSAGGIPENVIQR

-825 ENTQHGACFTI
+825 ENTQHGARFTI
-836 KLPSTQKALRTQ
+836 ELPSTQTALRTQ

>member
-1 MVESILGF
+1 MVKWPGAL
-9 IKLLQPSQSGKIEL
+9 
-23 QEGNADEASPRGGIV
+23 RGG
-38 AKWLSTLRGR
+38 RF
-48 KLLENAHLPLHTV
+48 LENAHLPLDTL

-69 VFVYVGAL
+69 VLAYVGAL
-77 FFMVAVMVLVASHNG
+77 FFMVAFMVLATNQNG
-92 EVSPPP
+92 EAISIPP
-98 VVLTLPIFAVLC
+98 VVLPLSLFSVLC
-110 LTLRVVR
+110 LTLRAVR
-117 WPWTQQSRRVIAQ
+117 WPWTQQSRHVIAQ
-130 LLWSIGLIIGVASG
+130 VSWSIGLLIGIASG
-144 NLGSMYLINALP
+144 ELGAMYLVNALP

-165 NLRVA
+165 NFRVA
-170 ALQLLVMI
+170 VLQLLVML
-178 SIIIGALSL
+178 SIIIGTITL
-187 RHLGVLDPIEP
+187 RLVGVLDPLETQ
-198 RGFLLATRSGWALG
+198 GYLLATRSGWVLG
-212 VCYLLVIGI
+212 VSYLLLIGI

-234 VAQKTR
+234 MAQKTK

-247 VEEAPDAFVVWDEND
+247 IEEAPDAFVVWDESD

-273 IDSALAPHLVP
+273 IDPALAPYLIP

-303 SHGNEEAWIAQ
+303 SRGNEEAWIAQ

-322 QSMRIVRFGT
+322 QSMRIVRLGT

-357 IKNVE
+357 MKNAE
-362 ELLKATLNEV
+362 ELLKATLDEV
-372 NQAIITFTEDGEVVS
+372 DQAIITFTEHGEVRS
-387 LNSAALSMFEHDDQ
+387 LNSIAVSMFEHETHTTTEN
-401 AVIEKIEVFVSAD
+401 IGMFVNAH

-427 QPAESRRNGF
+427 QPLESRRNGF
-437 SYSLSLRKRQSG
+437 SYSLPLRKRLSG
-449 WFDARIKIIE
+449 WFDARVKIIE
-459 LEPTNQRVF
+459 LQQTSQRIF
-468 MAVITDVSQEI
+468 MAVITDTSQEI
-479 AYQNRIAALGAAVEQ
+479 GYQNRIAALGAAVEQ
-494 LNAGVAL
+494 LNAGIAL
-501 FNEHDSLIYSND
+501 FNENDSLIYSND
-513 KLETLIKLH
+513 KLQSLIQLH
-522 DGGDITGMHYATFAR
+522 DGRHVTGMHYATFAR
-537 HVASH
+537 HIASH

-548 SMDRSSVFRGLLSFF
+548 SGNDSSVFRGILSFF
-563 YAPQKPIEL
+563 YEPKKPIEV
-572 QTNDDKTLRLEGQK
+572 QTNDNKTLRIEGQK

-598 ITEMQEQRA
+598 ITEMQHQRA

-650 SEKTQERVADK
+650 SEKTQGRVADK

-674 ITTHMRRS
+674 ITTHMRKS

-695 PDIIAGCQTML
+695 PDTVAGCQTML
-706 ASRMRLEDIECLV
+706 ASRMRLEDIEWLV
-719 ECEATLPAAA
+719 ACEEPLPPAA

-741 LMSNAVDAIA
+741 LMGNAMDAIA
-751 STKADQKWIKV
+751 STKADQKWIRV
-762 EAHQEER
+762 EAHQGER
-769 GILSLSI
+769 DTVSLSI
-776 EDSAGGMPENIKKR
+776 EDSAGGIPENVIQR

-825 ENTQHGACFTI
+825 ENTQHGARFTI
-836 KLPSTQKALRTQ
+836 ELPSTQTALRTQ

>member
-1 MVESILGF
+1 VVKWPGAL
-9 IKLLQPSQSGKIEL
+9 
-23 QEGNADEASPRGGIV
+23 RGG
-38 AKWLSTLRGR
+38 RF
-48 KLLENAHLPLHTV
+48 LENAHLPLDTL

-69 VFVYVGAL
+69 VLAYVGAL
-77 FFMVAVMVLVASHNG
+77 FFMVAFMVLATNQNG
-92 EVSPPP
+92 EAISIPP
-98 VVLTLPIFAVLC
+98 VVLPLSLFSVLC
-110 LTLRVVR
+110 LTLRAVR
-117 WPWTQQSRRVIAQ
+117 WPWTQQSRHVIAQ
-130 LLWSIGLIIGVASG
+130 VSWSIGLLIGIASG
-144 NLGSMYLINALP
+144 ELGAMYLVNALP

-165 NLRVA
+165 NFRVA
-170 ALQLLVMI
+170 VLQLLVML
-178 SIIIGALSL
+178 SIIIGTIALRL
-187 RHLGVLDPIEP
+187 VGVLDPLETQ
-198 RGFLLATRSGWALG
+198 GYLLATRSGWVLG
-212 VCYLLVIGI
+212 VSYLLLIGI

-234 VAQKTR
+234 MAQKTK

-247 VEEAPDAFVVWDEND
+247 IEEAPDAFVVWDESD

-273 IDSALAPHLVP
+273 IDPALAPYLIP

-303 SHGNEEAWIAQ
+303 SRGNEEAWIAQ

-322 QSMRIVRFGT
+322 QSMRIVRLGT

-357 IKNVE
+357 MKNAE
-362 ELLKATLNEV
+362 ELLKATLDEV
-372 NQAIITFTEDGEVVS
+372 DQAIITFTEHGEVRS
-387 LNSAALSMFEHDDQ
+387 LNSIAVSMFEHETHTTTEN
-401 AVIEKIEVFVSAD
+401 IGMFVNAH

-427 QPAESRRNGF
+427 QPLESRRNGF
-437 SYSLSLRKRQSG
+437 SYSLPLRKRLSG
-449 WFDARIKIIE
+449 WFDARVKIIE
-459 LEPTNQRVF
+459 LQQTSQRIF
-468 MAVITDVSQEI
+468 MAVITDTSQEI
-479 AYQNRIAALGAAVEQ
+479 GYQNRIAALGAAVEQ
-494 LNAGVAL
+494 LNAGIAL
-501 FNEHDSLIYSND
+501 FNENDSLIYSND
-513 KLETLIKLH
+513 KLQSLIQLH
-522 DGGDITGMHYATFAR
+522 DGRHVTGMHYATFAR
-537 HVASH
+537 HIASH

-548 SMDRSSVFRGLLSFF
+548 SGNDSSVFRGILSFF
-563 YAPQKPIEL
+563 YEPKKPIEV
-572 QTNDDKTLRLEGQK
+572 QTNDNKTLRIEGQK

-598 ITEMQEQRA
+598 ITEMQHQRA

-650 SEKTQERVADK
+650 SEKTQGRVADK

-674 ITTHMRRS
+674 ITTHMRKS

-695 PDIIAGCQTML
+695 PDTVAGCQTML
-706 ASRMRLEDIECLV
+706 ASRMRLEDIEWLV
-719 ECEATLPAAA
+719 ACEEPLPPAA

-741 LMSNAVDAIA
+741 LMGNAMDAIA
-751 STKADQKWIKV
+751 STKADQKWIRV
-762 EAHQEER
+762 EAHQGER
-769 GILSLSI
+769 DTVSLSI
-776 EDSAGGMPENIKKR
+776 EDSAGGIPENVIQR

-825 ENTQHGACFTI
+825 ENTQHGARFTI
-836 KLPSTQKALRTQ
+836 ELPSTQTALRTQ

>member
-1 MVESILGF
+1 VVKWPGAL
-9 IKLLQPSQSGKIEL
+9 
-23 QEGNADEASPRGGIV
+23 RGG
-38 AKWLSTLRGR
+38 RF
-48 KLLENAHLPLHTV
+48 LENAHLPLDTL

-69 VFVYVGAL
+69 VLAYVGAL
-77 FFMVAVMVLVASHNG
+77 FFMVAFMVLATNQNG
-92 EVSPPP
+92 EAISIPP
-98 VVLTLPIFAVLC
+98 VVLPLSLFSVLC
-110 LTLRVVR
+110 LTLRAVR
-117 WPWTQQSRRVIAQ
+117 WPWTQQSRHVIAQ
-130 LLWSIGLIIGVASG
+130 VSWSIGLLIGIASG
-144 NLGSMYLINALP
+144 ELGAMYLVNALP

-165 NLRVA
+165 NFRVA
-170 ALQLLVMI
+170 VLQLLVML
-178 SIIIGALSL
+178 SIIIGTIALRL
-187 RHLGVLDPIEP
+187 VGVLDPLETQ
-198 RGFLLATRSGWALG
+198 GYLLATRSGWVLG
-212 VCYLLVIGI
+212 VSYLLLIGI

-234 VAQKTR
+234 VGQKTK

-247 VEEAPDAFVVWDEND
+247 IEEAPDAFVVWDEND
-262 QLVMCNEKYRN
+262 QLVICNEKYRN
-273 IDSALAPHLVP
+273 IDPALAPYLIP

-303 SHGNEEAWIAQ
+303 SRGNEEAWIAQ

-357 IKNVE
+357 MKNAE
-362 ELLKATLNEV
+362 ELLKATLDEV
-372 NQAIITFTEDGEVVS
+372 DQAIITFTEDGEVRS
-387 LNSAALSMFEHDDQ
+387 LNSIAVSMFEHETHTTTEN
-401 AVIEKIEVFVSAD
+401 IGMFVNAH

-427 QPAESRRNGF
+427 QPLESRRNGF
-437 SYSLSLRKRQSG
+437 SYSLPLRKRLSG
-449 WFDARIKIIE
+449 WFDARVKIIE
-459 LEPTNQRVF
+459 LQQTSQRIF
-468 MAVITDVSQEI
+468 MAVITDTSQEI
-479 AYQNRIAALGAAVEQ
+479 GYQNRIAALGAAVEQ
-494 LNAGVAL
+494 LNAGIAL
-501 FNEHDSLIYSND
+501 FNENDSLIYSND
-513 KLETLIKLH
+513 KLQSLIQLH
-522 DGGDITGMHYATFAR
+522 DGRHVTGMHYATFAR
-537 HVASH
+537 HIASH

-548 SMDRSSVFRGLLSFF
+548 SGNDSSVFRGILSFF
-563 YAPQKPIEL
+563 YEPKKPIEV
-572 QTNDDKTLRLEGQK
+572 QTNDNKTLRIEGQK

-598 ITEMQEQRA
+598 ITEMQHQRA

-650 SEKTQERVADK
+650 SEKTQGRVADK

-674 ITTHMRRS
+674 ITTHMRKS

-695 PDIIAGCQTML
+695 PDTVAGCQTML
-706 ASRMRLEDIECLV
+706 ASRMRLEDIEWLV
-719 ECEATLPAAA
+719 ACEEPLPPAA

-741 LMSNAVDAIA
+741 LMGNAMDAIA
-751 STKADQKWIKV
+751 STKADQKWIRV
-762 EAHQEER
+762 EAHQGER
-769 GILSLSI
+769 DTVSLSI
-776 EDSAGGMPENIKKR
+776 EDSAGGIPENVIQR

-825 ENTQHGACFTI
+825 ENTQHGARFTI
-836 KLPSTQKALRTQ
+836 ELPSTQTALRTQ

>member
-1 MVESILGF
+1 MVKWPGAL
-9 IKLLQPSQSGKIEL
+9 
-23 QEGNADEASPRGGIV
+23 RGG
-38 AKWLSTLRGR
+38 RF
-48 KLLENAHLPLHTV
+48 LENAHLPLDTL

-69 VFVYVGAL
+69 VLAYVGAL
-77 FFMVAVMVLVASHNG
+77 FFMVAFMVLATNQNG
-92 EVSPPP
+92 EAISIPP
-98 VVLTLPIFAVLC
+98 VVLPLSLFSVLC
-110 LTLRVVR
+110 LTLRAVR
-117 WPWTQQSRRVIAQ
+117 WPWTQQSRHVIAQ
-130 LLWSIGLIIGVASG
+130 VSWSIGLLIGIASG
-144 NLGSMYLINALP
+144 ELGAMYLVNALP

-165 NLRVA
+165 NFRVA
-170 ALQLLVMI
+170 VLQLLVML
-178 SIIIGALSL
+178 SIIIGTITL
-187 RHLGVLDPIEP
+187 RLVGVLDPLETQ
-198 RGFLLATRSGWALG
+198 GYLLATRSGWVLG
-212 VCYLLVIGI
+212 VSYLLLIGI

-234 VAQKTR
+234 MAQKTK

-247 VEEAPDAFVVWDEND
+247 IEEAPDAFVVWDESD

-273 IDSALAPHLVP
+273 IDPALAPYLIP

-303 SHGNEEAWIAQ
+303 SRGNEEAWIAQ

-322 QSMRIVRFGT
+322 QSMRIVRLGT

-357 IKNVE
+357 MKNAE
-362 ELLKATLNEV
+362 ELLKATLDEV
-372 NQAIITFTEDGEVVS
+372 DQAIITFTEHGEVRS
-387 LNSAALSMFEHDDQ
+387 LNSIAVSMFEHETHTTTEN
-401 AVIEKIEVFVSAD
+401 IGMFVNAH

-427 QPAESRRNGF
+427 QPLESRRNGF
-437 SYSLSLRKRQSG
+437 SYSLPLRKRLSG
-449 WFDARIKIIE
+449 WFDARVKIIE
-459 LEPTNQRVF
+459 LQQTSQRIF
-468 MAVITDVSQEI
+468 MAVITDTSQEI
-479 AYQNRIAALGAAVEQ
+479 GYQNRIAALGAAVEQ
-494 LNAGVAL
+494 LNAGIAL
-501 FNEHDSLIYSND
+501 FNENDSLIYSND
-513 KLETLIKLH
+513 KLQSLIQLH
-522 DGGDITGMHYATFAR
+522 DGRHVTGMHYATFAR
-537 HVASH
+537 HIASH

-548 SMDRSSVFRGLLSFF
+548 SGNDSSVFRGILSFF
-563 YAPQKPIEL
+563 YEPKNPIEV
-572 QTNDDKTLRLEGQK
+572 QTNDNKTLRIEGQK

-598 ITEMQEQRA
+598 ITEMQHQRA

-650 SEKTQERVADK
+650 SEKTQGRVADK

-674 ITTHMRRS
+674 ITTHMRKS

-695 PDIIAGCQTML
+695 PDTVAGCQTML
-706 ASRMRLEDIECLV
+706 ASRMRLEDIEWLV
-719 ECEATLPAAA
+719 ACEEPLPPAA

-741 LMSNAVDAIA
+741 LMGNAMDAIA
-751 STKADQKWIKV
+751 STKADQKWIRV
-762 EAHQEER
+762 EAHQGER
-769 GILSLSI
+769 DTVSLSI
-776 EDSAGGMPENIKKR
+776 EDSAGGIPENVIQR

-825 ENTQHGACFTI
+825 ENTQHGARFTI
-836 KLPSTQKALRTQ
+836 ELPSTQTALRTQ

>member
-1 MVESILGF
+1 MVKWPGAL
-9 IKLLQPSQSGKIEL
+9 
-23 QEGNADEASPRGGIV
+23 RGG
-38 AKWLSTLRGR
+38 RF
-48 KLLENAHLPLHTV
+48 LENAHLPLDTL

-69 VFVYVGAL
+69 VLAYVGAL
-77 FFMVAVMVLVASHNG
+77 FFMVAFMVLATNQNG
-92 EVSPPP
+92 EAISIPP
-98 VVLTLPIFAVLC
+98 VVLPLSLFSVLC
-110 LTLRVVR
+110 LTLRAVR
-117 WPWTQQSRRVIAQ
+117 WPWTQQSRHVIAQ
-130 LLWSIGLIIGVASG
+130 VSWSIGLLIGIASG
-144 NLGSMYLINALP
+144 ELGAMYLVNALP

-165 NLRVA
+165 NFRVA
-170 ALQLLVMI
+170 VLQLLVML
-178 SIIIGALSL
+178 SIIIGTIALRL
-187 RHLGVLDPIEP
+187 VGVLDPLETQ
-198 RGFLLATRSGWALG
+198 GYLLATRSGWVLG
-212 VCYLLVIGI
+212 VSYLLLIGI

-234 VAQKTR
+234 MAQKTK

-247 VEEAPDAFVVWDEND
+247 IEEAPDAFVVWDESD

-273 IDSALAPHLVP
+273 IDPALAPYLIP

-303 SHGNEEAWIAQ
+303 SRGNEEAWIAQ

-322 QSMRIVRFGT
+322 QSMRIVRLGT

-357 IKNVE
+357 MKNAE
-362 ELLKATLNEV
+362 ELLKATLDEV
-372 NQAIITFTEDGEVVS
+372 DQAIITFTEHGEVRS
-387 LNSAALSMFEHDDQ
+387 LNSIAVSMFEHETHTTTEN
-401 AVIEKIEVFVSAD
+401 IGMFVNAH

-427 QPAESRRNGF
+427 QPLESRRNGF
-437 SYSLSLRKRQSG
+437 SYSLPLRKRLSG
-449 WFDARIKIIE
+449 WFDARVKIIE
-459 LEPTNQRVF
+459 LQQTSQRIF
-468 MAVITDVSQEI
+468 MAVITDTSQEI
-479 AYQNRIAALGAAVEQ
+479 GYQNRIAALGAAVEQ
-494 LNAGVAL
+494 LNAGIAL
-501 FNEHDSLIYSND
+501 FNENDSLIYSND
-513 KLETLIKLH
+513 KLQSLIQLH
-522 DGGDITGMHYATFAR
+522 DGRHVTGMHYATFAR
-537 HVASH
+537 HIASH

-548 SMDRSSVFRGLLSFF
+548 SGNDSSVFRGILSFF
-563 YAPQKPIEL
+563 YEPKKPIEV
-572 QTNDDKTLRLEGQK
+572 QTNDNKTLRIEGQK

-598 ITEMQEQRA
+598 ITEMQHQRA

-650 SEKTQERVADK
+650 SEKTQGRVADK

-674 ITTHMRRS
+674 ITTHMRKS

-695 PDIIAGCQTML
+695 PDTVAGCQTML
-706 ASRMRLEDIECLV
+706 ASRMRLEDIEWLV
-719 ECEATLPAAA
+719 ACEEPLPPAA

-741 LMSNAVDAIA
+741 LMGNAMDAIA
-751 STKADQKWIKV
+751 STKADQKWIRV
-762 EAHQEER
+762 EAHQGER
-769 GILSLSI
+769 DTVSLSI
-776 EDSAGGMPENIKKR
+776 EDSAGGIPENVIQR

-825 ENTQHGACFTI
+825 ENTQHGARFTI
-836 KLPSTQKALRTQ
+836 ELPSTQTALRTQ

>member
-1 MVESILGF
+1 VVKWPGAL
-9 IKLLQPSQSGKIEL
+9 
-23 QEGNADEASPRGGIV
+23 RGG
-38 AKWLSTLRGR
+38 RF
-48 KLLENAHLPLHTV
+48 LENAHLPLDTL

-69 VFVYVGAL
+69 VLAYVGAL
-77 FFMVAVMVLVASHNG
+77 FFMVAFMVLATNQNG
-92 EVSPPP
+92 EAISIPP
-98 VVLTLPIFAVLC
+98 VVLPLSLFSVLC
-110 LTLRVVR
+110 LTLRAVR
-117 WPWTQQSRRVIAQ
+117 WPWTQQSRHVIAQ
-130 LLWSIGLIIGVASG
+130 VSWSIGLLIGIASG
-144 NLGSMYLINALP
+144 ELGAMYLVNALP

-165 NLRVA
+165 NFRVA
-170 ALQLLVMI
+170 VLQLLVML
-178 SIIIGALSL
+178 SIIIGTITL
-187 RHLGVLDPIEP
+187 RLVGVLDPLETQ
-198 RGFLLATRSGWALG
+198 GYLLATRSGWVLG
-212 VCYLLVIGI
+212 VSYLLLIGI

-234 VAQKTR
+234 VGQKTK

-247 VEEAPDAFVVWDEND
+247 IEEAPDAFVVWDESD

-273 IDSALAPHLVP
+273 IDPALAPYLIP

-303 SHGNEEAWIAQ
+303 SRGNEEAWIAQ

-322 QSMRIVRFGT
+322 QSMRIVRLGT

-357 IKNVE
+357 MKNAE
-362 ELLKATLNEV
+362 ELLKATLDEV
-372 NQAIITFTEDGEVVS
+372 DQAIITFTEDGEVRS
-387 LNSAALSMFEHDDQ
+387 LNSIAVSMFEHETHTTTEN
-401 AVIEKIEVFVSAD
+401 IGMFVNAH

-427 QPAESRRNGF
+427 QPLESRRNGF
-437 SYSLSLRKRQSG
+437 SYSLPLRKRLSG
-449 WFDARIKIIE
+449 WFDARVKIIE
-459 LEPTNQRVF
+459 LQQTSQRIF
-468 MAVITDVSQEI
+468 MAVITDTSQEI
-479 AYQNRIAALGAAVEQ
+479 GYQNRIAALGAAVEQ
-494 LNAGVAL
+494 LNAGIAL
-501 FNEHDSLIYSND
+501 FNENDSLIYSND
-513 KLETLIKLH
+513 KLQSLIQLH
-522 DGGDITGMHYATFAR
+522 DGRHVTGMHYATFAR
-537 HVASH
+537 HIASH

-548 SMDRSSVFRGLLSFF
+548 SGNDSSVFRGILSFF
-563 YAPQKPIEL
+563 YEPKKPIEV
-572 QTNDDKTLRLEGQK
+572 QTNDNKTLRIEGQK

-598 ITEMQEQRA
+598 ITEMQHQRA

-650 SEKTQERVADK
+650 SEKTQGRVADK

-674 ITTHMRRS
+674 ITTHMRKS

-695 PDIIAGCQTML
+695 PDTVAGCQTML
-706 ASRMRLEDIECLV
+706 ASRMRLEDIEWLV
-719 ECEATLPAAA
+719 ACEEPLPPAA

-741 LMSNAVDAIA
+741 LMGNAMDAIA
-751 STKADQKWIKV
+751 STKADQKWIRV
-762 EAHQEER
+762 EAHQGER
-769 GILSLSI
+769 DTVSLSI
-776 EDSAGGMPENIKKR
+776 EDSAGGIPENVIQR

-825 ENTQHGACFTI
+825 ENTQHGARFTI
-836 KLPSTQKALRTQ
+836 ELPSTQTALRTQ

>member
-1 MVESILGF
+1 VVKWPGAL
-9 IKLLQPSQSGKIEL
+9 
-23 QEGNADEASPRGGIV
+23 RGG
-38 AKWLSTLRGR
+38 RF
-48 KLLENAHLPLHTV
+48 LENAHLSLDTL

-69 VFVYVGAL
+69 VLAYVGAL
-77 FFMVAVMVLVASHNG
+77 FFMVAFMVLATNQNG
-92 EVSPPP
+92 EAISIPP
-98 VVLTLPIFAVLC
+98 VVLPLSLFSVLC
-110 LTLRVVR
+110 LTLRAVR
-117 WPWTQQSRRVIAQ
+117 WPWTQQSRHVIAQ
-130 LLWSIGLIIGVASG
+130 VSWSIGLLIGIASG
-144 NLGSMYLINALP
+144 ELGAMYLVNALP

-165 NLRVA
+165 NFRVA
-170 ALQLLVMI
+170 VLQLLVML
-178 SIIIGALSL
+178 SIIIGTITL
-187 RHLGVLDPIEP
+187 RLVGVLDPLETQ
-198 RGFLLATRSGWALG
+198 GYLLATRSGWVLG
-212 VCYLLVIGI
+212 VSYLLLIGI

-234 VAQKTR
+234 MAQKTK

-247 VEEAPDAFVVWDEND
+247 IEEAPDAFVVWDESD

-273 IDSALAPHLVP
+273 IDPALAPYLIP

-303 SHGNEEAWIAQ
+303 SRGNEEAWIAQ

-322 QSMRIVRFGT
+322 QSMRIVRLGT

-357 IKNVE
+357 MKNAE
-362 ELLKATLNEV
+362 ELLKATLDEV
-372 NQAIITFTEDGEVVS
+372 DQAIITFTEDGEVRS
-387 LNSAALSMFEHDDQ
+387 LNSIAVSMFEHETHTTTEN
-401 AVIEKIEVFVSAD
+401 IGMFVNAH

-427 QPAESRRNGF
+427 QPLESRRNGF
-437 SYSLSLRKRQSG
+437 SYSLPLRKRLSG
-449 WFDARIKIIE
+449 WFDARVKIIE
-459 LEPTNQRVF
+459 LQQTSQRIF
-468 MAVITDVSQEI
+468 MAVITDTSQEI
-479 AYQNRIAALGAAVEQ
+479 GYQNRIAALGAAVEQ
-494 LNAGVAL
+494 LNAGIAL
-501 FNEHDSLIYSND
+501 FNENDSLIYSND
-513 KLETLIKLH
+513 KLQSLIQLH
-522 DGGDITGMHYATFAR
+522 DGRHVTGMHYATFAR
-537 HVASH
+537 HIASH

-548 SMDRSSVFRGLLSFF
+548 SGNDSSVFRGILSFF
-563 YAPQKPIEL
+563 YEPKKPIEV
-572 QTNDDKTLRLEGQK
+572 QTNDNKTLRIEGQK

-598 ITEMQEQRA
+598 ITEMQHQRA

-650 SEKTQERVADK
+650 SEKTQGRVADK

-674 ITTHMRRS
+674 ITTHMRKS

-695 PDIIAGCQTML
+695 PDTVAGCQTML
-706 ASRMRLEDIECLV
+706 ASRMRLEDIEWLV
-719 ECEATLPAAA
+719 ACEEPLPPAA

-741 LMSNAVDAIA
+741 LMGNAMDAIA
-751 STKADQKWIKV
+751 STKADQKWIRV
-762 EAHQEER
+762 EAHQGER
-769 GILSLSI
+769 DTVSLSI
-776 EDSAGGMPENIKKR
+776 EDSAGGIPENVIQR

-825 ENTQHGACFTI
+825 ENTQHGARFTI
-836 KLPSTQKALRTQ
+836 ELPSTQTALRTQ

>member
-1 MVESILGF
+1 VVKWPGAL
-9 IKLLQPSQSGKIEL
+9 
-23 QEGNADEASPRGGIV
+23 RGG
-38 AKWLSTLRGR
+38 RF
-48 KLLENAHLPLHTV
+48 LENAHLPLDTL

-69 VFVYVGAL
+69 VLAYVGAL
-77 FFMVAVMVLVASHNG
+77 FFMVAFMVLATNQNG
-92 EVSPPP
+92 EAISIPP
-98 VVLTLPIFAVLC
+98 VVLPLSLFSVLC
-110 LTLRVVR
+110 LTLRAVR
-117 WPWTQQSRRVIAQ
+117 WPWTQQSRHVIAQ
-130 LLWSIGLIIGVASG
+130 VSWSIGLLIGIASG
-144 NLGSMYLINALP
+144 ELGAMYLVNALP

-165 NLRVA
+165 NFRVA
-170 ALQLLVMI
+170 VLQLLVML
-178 SIIIGALSL
+178 SIIIGTITL
-187 RHLGVLDPIEP
+187 RLVGVLDPLETQ
-198 RGFLLATRSGWALG
+198 GYLLATRSGWVLG
-212 VCYLLVIGI
+212 VSYLLLIGI

-234 VAQKTR
+234 MAQKTK

-247 VEEAPDAFVVWDEND
+247 IEEAPDAFVVWDESD

-273 IDSALAPHLVP
+273 IDPALAPYLIP

-303 SHGNEEAWIAQ
+303 SRGNEEAWIAQ

-322 QSMRIVRFGT
+322 QSMRIVRLGT

-357 IKNVE
+357 MKNAE
-362 ELLKATLNEV
+362 ELLKATLDEV
-372 NQAIITFTEDGEVVS
+372 DQAIITFTEHGEVRS
-387 LNSAALSMFEHDDQ
+387 LNSIAVSMFEHETHTTTEN
-401 AVIEKIEVFVSAD
+401 IGMFVNAH

-427 QPAESRRNGF
+427 QPLESRRNGF
-437 SYSLSLRKRQSG
+437 SYSLPLRKRLSG
-449 WFDARIKIIE
+449 WFDARVKIIE
-459 LEPTNQRVF
+459 LQQTSQRIF
-468 MAVITDVSQEI
+468 MAVITDTSQEI
-479 AYQNRIAALGAAVEQ
+479 GYQNRIAALGAAVEQ
-494 LNAGVAL
+494 LNAGIAL
-501 FNEHDSLIYSND
+501 FNENDSLIYSND
-513 KLETLIKLH
+513 KLQSLIQLH
-522 DGGDITGMHYATFAR
+522 DGRHVTGMHYATFAR
-537 HVASH
+537 HIASH

-548 SMDRSSVFRGLLSFF
+548 SGNDSSVFRGILSFF
-563 YAPQKPIEL
+563 YEPKKPIEV
-572 QTNDDKTLRLEGQK
+572 QTNDNKTLRIEGQK

-598 ITEMQEQRA
+598 ITEMQHQRA

-650 SEKTQERVADK
+650 SEKTQGRVADK

-674 ITTHMRRS
+674 ITTHMRKS

-695 PDIIAGCQTML
+695 PDTVAGCQTML
-706 ASRMRLEDIECLV
+706 ASRMRLEDIEWLV
-719 ECEATLPAAA
+719 ACEEPLPPAA

-741 LMSNAVDAIA
+741 LMGNAMDAIA
-751 STKADQKWIKV
+751 STKADQKWIRV
-762 EAHQEER
+762 EAHQGER
-769 GILSLSI
+769 DTVSLSI
-776 EDSAGGMPENIKKR
+776 EDSAGGIPENVIQR

-825 ENTQHGACFTI
+825 ENTQHGARFTI
-836 KLPSTQKALRTQ
+836 ELPSTQTALRTQ

>member
-1 MVESILGF
+1 M
-9 IKLLQPSQSGKIEL
+9 
-23 QEGNADEASPRGGIV
+23 

-61 ALNKICDR
+61 TLNKICDR

-98 VVLTLPIFAVLC
+98 PVVLTLPIFAVLC

-117 WPWTQQSRRVIAQ
+117 WPWTQQSRRVTAQ
-130 LLWSIGLIIGVASG
+130 LLWSIGLLIGVASG

-165 NLRVA
+165 NFRLA

-295 IKHALYPE
+295 IKHGLYPE
-303 SHGNEEAWIAQ
+303 SHGNEEGWIAQ

-357 IKNVE
+357 MKNSE

-387 LNSAALSMFEHDDQ
+387 LNSAALSTFEHDNQ
-401 AVIEKIEVFVSAD
+401 AVIEKIEVLVSAD

-427 QPAESRRNGF
+427 QPLESRRNGF
-437 SYSLSLRKRQSG
+437 SYSLPLRKRLSG
-449 WFDARIKIIE
+449 WFDARVKIIE
-459 LEPTNQRVF
+459 LERTNQRVF
-468 MAVITDVSQEI
+468 MAVITDTSQEI
-479 AYQNRIAALGAAVEQ
+479 GYQNRIAALGAAVEQ
-494 LNAGVAL
+494 LNAGIAL
-501 FNEHDSLIYSND
+501 FNENDSLIYSND
-513 KLETLIKLH
+513 KLQSLIQLH
-522 DGGDITGMHYATFAR
+522 DGSDIMGMHYATFAR
-537 HVASH
+537 HIASY
-542 SSITHL
+542 SSISHL
-548 SMDRSSVFRGLLSFF
+548 SGNGSSVFRG
-563 YAPQKPIEL
+563 
-572 QTNDDKTLRLEGQK
+572 
-586 LVGAHS
+586 
-592 IFIFSD
+592 
-598 ITEMQEQRA
+598 
-607 QLEQATKLATLG
+607 
-619 EMATGIAHEI
+619 
-629 NQPLNAVK
+629 
-637 LMAENIRRGMEIN
+637 
-650 SEKTQERVADK
+650 
-661 MQQIIAQIDRAAT
+661 
-674 ITTHMRRS
+674 
-682 ARNATEEDLFSEI
+682 
-695 PDIIAGCQTML
+695 
-706 ASRMRLEDIECLV
+706 
-719 ECEATLPAAA
+719 
-729 IHPLRLEQVLLN
+729 
-741 LMSNAVDAIA
+741 
-751 STKADQKWIKV
+751 
-762 EAHQEER
+762 
-769 GILSLSI
+769 ILS
-776 EDSAGGMPENIKKR
+776 
-790 IFEPFF
+790 
-796 TTKEVGKGTGLGLSI
+796 
-811 SYNIIKDSGGELTV
+811 
-825 ENTQHGACFTI
+825 
-836 KLPSTQKALRTQ
+836 
-848 AS
+848 

>member
-1 MVESILGF
+1 VVKWPGAL
-9 IKLLQPSQSGKIEL
+9 
-23 QEGNADEASPRGGIV
+23 RGG
-38 AKWLSTLRGR
+38 RF
-48 KLLENAHLPLHTV
+48 LENAHLPLDTL

-69 VFVYVGAL
+69 VLAYVGAL
-77 FFMVAVMVLVASHNG
+77 FFMVAFMVLATNQNG
-92 EVSPPP
+92 EAISIPP
-98 VVLTLPIFAVLC
+98 VVLPLSLFSVLC
-110 LTLRVVR
+110 LTLRAVR
-117 WPWTQQSRRVIAQ
+117 WPWTQQSRHVIAQ
-130 LLWSIGLIIGVASG
+130 VSWSIGLLIGIASG
-144 NLGSMYLINALP
+144 ELGAMYLVNALP

-165 NLRVA
+165 NFRVA
-170 ALQLLVMI
+170 VLQLLVML
-178 SIIIGALSL
+178 SIIIGTITL
-187 RHLGVLDPIEP
+187 RLVGVLDPLETQ
-198 RGFLLATRSGWALG
+198 GYLLATRSGWVLG
-212 VCYLLVIGI
+212 VSYLLLIGI

-234 VAQKTR
+234 MAQKTK

-247 VEEAPDAFVVWDEND
+247 IEEAPDAFVVWDESD

-273 IDSALAPHLVP
+273 IDPALAPYLIP

-303 SHGNEEAWIAQ
+303 SRGNEEAWIAQ

-357 IKNVE
+357 MKNAE
-362 ELLKATLNEV
+362 ELLKATLDEV
-372 NQAIITFTEDGEVVS
+372 DQAIITFTEDGEVRS
-387 LNSAALSMFEHDDQ
+387 LNSIAVSMFEHETHTTTEN
-401 AVIEKIEVFVSAD
+401 IGMFVNAH

-427 QPAESRRNGF
+427 QPLESRRNGF
-437 SYSLSLRKRQSG
+437 SYSLPLRKRLSG
-449 WFDARIKIIE
+449 WFDARVKIIE
-459 LEPTNQRVF
+459 LQQTSQRIF
-468 MAVITDVSQEI
+468 MAVITDTSQEI
-479 AYQNRIAALGAAVEQ
+479 GYQNRIAALGAAVEQ
-494 LNAGVAL
+494 LNAGIAL
-501 FNEHDSLIYSND
+501 FNENDSLIYSND
-513 KLETLIKLH
+513 KLQSLIQLH
-522 DGGDITGMHYATFAR
+522 DGRHVTGMHYATFAR
-537 HVASH
+537 HIASH

-548 SMDRSSVFRGLLSFF
+548 SGNDSSVFRGILSFF
-563 YAPQKPIEL
+563 YEPKKPIEV
-572 QTNDDKTLRLEGQK
+572 QTNDNKTLRIEGQK

-598 ITEMQEQRA
+598 ITEMQHQRA

-650 SEKTQERVADK
+650 SEKTQGRVADK

-674 ITTHMRRS
+674 ITTHMRKS

-695 PDIIAGCQTML
+695 PDTVAGCQTML
-706 ASRMRLEDIECLV
+706 ASRMRLEDIEWLV
-719 ECEATLPAAA
+719 ACEEPLPPAA

-741 LMSNAVDAIA
+741 LMGNAMDAIA
-751 STKADQKWIKV
+751 STKADQKWIRV
-762 EAHQEER
+762 EAHQGER
-769 GILSLSI
+769 DTVSLSI
-776 EDSAGGMPENIKKR
+776 EDSAGGIPENVIQR

-825 ENTQHGACFTI
+825 ENTQHGARFTI
-836 KLPSTQKALRTQ
+836 ELPSTQTALRTQ

>member
-1 MVESILGF
+1 VVKWPGAL
-9 IKLLQPSQSGKIEL
+9 
-23 QEGNADEASPRGGIV
+23 RGG
-38 AKWLSTLRGR
+38 RF
-48 KLLENAHLPLHTV
+48 LENAHLPLDTL

-69 VFVYVGAL
+69 VLAYVGAL
-77 FFMVAVMVLVASHNG
+77 FFMVAFMVLATNQNG
-92 EVSPPP
+92 EAISIPP
-98 VVLTLPIFAVLC
+98 VVLPLSLFSVLC
-110 LTLRVVR
+110 LTLRAVR
-117 WPWTQQSRRVIAQ
+117 WPWTQQSRHVIAQ
-130 LLWSIGLIIGVASG
+130 VSWSIGLLIGIASG
-144 NLGSMYLINALP
+144 ELGAMYLVNALP

-165 NLRVA
+165 NFRVA
-170 ALQLLVMI
+170 VLQLLVML
-178 SIIIGALSL
+178 SIIIGTITL
-187 RHLGVLDPIEP
+187 RLVGVLDPLETQ
-198 RGFLLATRSGWALG
+198 GYLLATRSGWVLG
-212 VCYLLVIGI
+212 VSYLLLIGI

-234 VAQKTR
+234 VGQKTK

-247 VEEAPDAFVVWDEND
+247 IEEAPDAFVVWDESD

-273 IDSALAPHLVP
+273 IDPALAPYLIP

-303 SHGNEEAWIAQ
+303 SRGNEEAWIAQ

-322 QSMRIVRFGT
+322 QSMRIVRLGT

-357 IKNVE
+357 MKNAE
-362 ELLKATLNEV
+362 ELLKATLDEV
-372 NQAIITFTEDGEVVS
+372 DQAIITFTEHGEVRS
-387 LNSAALSMFEHDDQ
+387 LNSIAVSMFEHETHTTTEN
-401 AVIEKIEVFVSAD
+401 IGMFVNAH

-427 QPAESRRNGF
+427 QPLESRRNGF
-437 SYSLSLRKRQSG
+437 SYSLPLRKRLSG
-449 WFDARIKIIE
+449 WFDARVKIIE
-459 LEPTNQRVF
+459 LQQTSQRIF
-468 MAVITDVSQEI
+468 MAVITDTSQEI
-479 AYQNRIAALGAAVEQ
+479 GYQNRIAALGAAVEQ
-494 LNAGVAL
+494 LNAGIAL
-501 FNEHDSLIYSND
+501 FNENDSLIYSND
-513 KLETLIKLH
+513 KLQSLIQLH
-522 DGGDITGMHYATFAR
+522 DGRHVTGMHYATFAR
-537 HVASH
+537 HIASH

-548 SMDRSSVFRGLLSFF
+548 SGNDSSVFRGILSFF
-563 YAPQKPIEL
+563 YEPKKPIEV
-572 QTNDDKTLRLEGQK
+572 QTNDNKTLRIEGQK

-598 ITEMQEQRA
+598 ITEMQHQRA

-650 SEKTQERVADK
+650 SEKTQGRVADK

-674 ITTHMRRS
+674 ITTHMRKS

-695 PDIIAGCQTML
+695 PDTVAGCQTML
-706 ASRMRLEDIECLV
+706 ASRMRLEDIEWLV
-719 ECEATLPAAA
+719 ACEEPLPPAA

-741 LMSNAVDAIA
+741 LMGNAMDAIA
-751 STKADQKWIKV
+751 STKADQKWIRV
-762 EAHQEER
+762 EAHQGER
-769 GILSLSI
+769 DTVSLSI
-776 EDSAGGMPENIKKR
+776 EDSAGGIPENVIQR

-825 ENTQHGACFTI
+825 ENTQHGARFTI
-836 KLPSTQKALRTQ
+836 ELPSTQTALRTQ